1 MCGRYARKSAQEP
14 LAEWFDLDLSIM
26 SWFAPSYNVAPQSFQ
41 SVVLLSRDGS
51 QREAAMLR
59 WGLVPSWAKDAP
71 SA

>member
-1 MCGRYARKSAQEP
+1 MCGRYAHKSAQEP

-26 SWFAPSYNVAPQSFQ
+26 PWFAPSYNVAPQSFQ